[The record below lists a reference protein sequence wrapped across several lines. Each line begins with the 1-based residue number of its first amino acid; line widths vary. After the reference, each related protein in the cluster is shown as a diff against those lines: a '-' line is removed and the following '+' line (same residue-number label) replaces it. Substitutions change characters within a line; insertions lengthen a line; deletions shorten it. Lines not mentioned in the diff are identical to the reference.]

1 MARPSAP
8 WPWFPAGR
16 RVRRERRSLKPVNRR
31 RFLKISAAAAAGLAG
46 GGTLYVAG
54 RGSGPLEDHEKGT
67 QKALDRRL
75 GGGRAARLMEEIR
88 AEHRSLVPAVPYIGG
103 RGNPFTEW
111 LICGA
116 YYLAVYRALSAEGH
130 NLEEAGRIIFET
142 FQAMADHPE
151 WVLRLVGRLKYNERY
166 LKRLRKAAGES
177 RKRRYPG
184 DWVAA
189 FVDGDGMAFDWGLDV
204 TECGICKFYRTQG
217 AEALAPYLCLSDYVV
232 SEAFDR
238 GLVRYRTLAE
248 GDRLCDFRYKK
259 GRKTYVFPLRD
270 GWPPRFLSAA

>member
-1 MARPSAP
+1 
-8 WPWFPAGR
+8 
-16 RVRRERRSLKPVNRR
+16 VNRR

-54 RGSGPLEDHEKGT
+54 KGSGPLEDHEKGT
-67 QKALDRRL
+67 QKALARRL
-75 GGGRAARLMEEIR
+75 GAGRAARLMEEIR
-88 AEHRSLVPAVPYIGG
+88 AELRSLVPAVPYIGG
-103 RGNPFTEW
+103 RDNPFTEW
-111 LICGA
+111 LIYGA

-130 NLEEAGRIIFET
+130 NLEETGRIIFET

-151 WVLRLVGRLKYNERY
+151 WLLRLVGRLKYNERY
-166 LKRLRKAAGES
+166 LKRLRNAAGES

-189 FVDGDGMAFDWGLDV
+189 FVDGDGVAFDWGLDV
-204 TECGICKFYRTQG
+204 TECGICKLYRAQG

-248 GDRLCDFRYKK
+248 GDRVCDFRYKK